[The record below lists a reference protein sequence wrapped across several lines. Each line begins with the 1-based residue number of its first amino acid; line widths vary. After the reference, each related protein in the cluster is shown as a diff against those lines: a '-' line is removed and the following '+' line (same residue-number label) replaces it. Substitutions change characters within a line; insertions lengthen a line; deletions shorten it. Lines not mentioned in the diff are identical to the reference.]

1 MQSINLSK
9 DIISENDTI
18 RMSITTL
25 PDEQRQVQTINIR
38 ELKHKH
44 PVFKIKMNDKIERFI
59 VVFRKKC
66 IFGNDHIIAST
77 IIKTKEIS
85 IFNEFINND
94 HKNIIIYEPVQNKGK
109 SNHSKNR
116 KIIGSMEVDFTLN
129 EEFISQKC
137 NVYALSQIDPIMY
150 NNTKALKDYF
160 FQDPVLN

>member
-59 VVFRKKC
+59 VVFRRRRNYFR
-66 IFGNDHIIAST
+66 IFWTWPLFLFLLLSHFYRICHFSRPAT
-77 IIKTKEIS
+77 LEIHKRFLLLLF
-85 IFNEFINND
+85 FNFLLVLVIRQRR
-94 HKNIIIYEPVQNKGK
+94 H
-109 SNHSKNR
+109 
-116 KIIGSMEVDFTLN
+116 DFFFWN
-129 EEFISQKC
+129 
-137 NVYALSQIDPIMY
+137 LSHR
-150 NNTKALKDYF
+150 F
-160 FQDPVLN
+160 